1 MTTALRVTSLC
12 RSYGRHLAEDHL
24 SFEVQRG
31 ELACLLGPNGAGKST
46 AMRILAGLQ
55 APDTGEVEVDGTK
68 LTEDPD
74 GLRWKSALTPQEL
87 SMFEFLTA
95 RESLEVSARLRNVDE
110 REVAR
115 RVERW
120 LDISG
125 LSGLTDRVVR
135 DFSGGMRR
143 KLAVACTMI
152 AEPPLVLLDESFTGL
167 DPESTWKLRAELR
180 RYCQGGGTILLSS
193 HVLDMVQAI
202 ADRIIFVARGR
213 HVRVMTRQEMLAL
226 IPSQFPSL
234 MELYMHTIHGVHEL
248 PAAGED
254 P

>member
-12 RSYGRHLAEDHL
+12 RSYGRHLAVDHL
-24 SFEVQRG
+24 SFEVQKG

-46 AMRILAGLQ
+46 TMRMLAGLQ
-55 APDTGEVEVDGTK
+55 TPDAGEVEIAGTT
-68 LTEDPD
+68 LSTDPD
-74 GLRWKSALTPQEL
+74 GIRWKCALTPQEL

-95 RESLEVSARLRNVDE
+95 RESLEVSARLRNVPESD
-110 REVAR
+110 AAT

-120 LDISG
+120 LEISG
-125 LSGLTDRVVR
+125 LSGLPDRIVR

-152 AEPPLVLLDESFTGL
+152 AEPAVILLDESFTGL

-213 HVRVMTRQEMLAL
+213 AVRIMTRAEMLAE
-226 IPSQFPSL
+226 IPGQFPSL
-234 MELYMHTIHGVHEL
+234 MELYMHTVHGTEQM
-248 PAAGED
+248 PES

>member
-12 RSYGRHLAEDHL
+12 RSYGRHLAVDQL

-31 ELACLLGPNGAGKST
+31 QLACLLGPNGAGKST

-55 APDTGEVEVDGTK
+55 TPDAGEVEIDGTK

-95 RESLEVSARLRNVDE
+95 RESLEVSARLRNINERDVTARVD
-110 REVAR
+110 
-115 RVERW
+115 RW
-120 LDISG
+120 LELSG
-125 LSGLTDRVVR
+125 LSGLTDRIVR

-152 AEPPLVLLDESFTGL
+152 GEPPLVLLDESFTGL

-202 ADRIIFVARGR
+202 ADRIIFVAQGR
-213 HVRVMTRQEMLAL
+213 QVRVMDREEMLEL
-226 IPSQFPSL
+226 IPSPFPSL
-234 MELYMHTIHGVHEL
+234 MELYMHTIHNVGGL
-248 PAAGED
+248 NTTYRNP
-254 P
+254 

>member
-12 RSYGRHLAEDHL
+12 RSYGRHLAVDNL
-24 SFEVQRG
+24 SFEVERG

-46 AMRILAGLQ
+46 TMRILAGLQ
-55 APDTGEVEVDGTK
+55 VPDTGEVEIDGTT
-68 LTEDPD
+68 LSTDP
-74 GLRWKSALTPQEL
+74 GGIRWKAALTPQEL

-95 RESLEVSARLRNVDE
+95 RESLEVSARLRNVSE
-110 REVAR
+110 TEVSQ

-120 LDISG
+120 LDLSG
-125 LSGLTDRVVR
+125 LSGLPDRIVR

-152 AEPPLVLLDESFTGL
+152 AEPPLILLDESFTGL

-213 HVRVMTRQEMLAL
+213 QVRVMTRQEMLNL

-234 MELYMHTIHGVHEL
+234 MELYMHTIHDVHDPL
-248 PAAGED
+248 SGPANT
-254 P
+254 

>member
-12 RSYGRHLAEDHL
+12 RSYGRHLAVDHL
-24 SFEVQRG
+24 SFDVQKG

-46 AMRILAGLQ
+46 TMRMLAGLQ
-55 APDTGEVEVDGTK
+55 TPDAGEVEIGGSRLST
-68 LTEDPD
+68 DPD
-74 GLRWKSALTPQEL
+74 GIRWKCALTPQEL

-95 RESLEVSARLRNVDE
+95 RESLEVSARLRNVPE
-110 REVAR
+110 SEAAT

-120 LDISG
+120 LEISG
-125 LSGLTDRVVR
+125 LSGLPDRIVR

-152 AEPPLVLLDESFTGL
+152 AEPDVILLDESFTGL

-213 HVRVMTRQEMLAL
+213 AVRIMTRSEMLAE
-226 IPSQFPSL
+226 IPVQFPSL
-234 MELYMHTIHGVHEL
+234 MELYMHTVHGTEQL
-248 PAAGED
+248 PES